1 VGSRFTILLFSW
13 WRTGAAL
20 LALIVLQALF
30 FHAPLRAQTVS
41 SGAISGTVTDPSG
54 AVIAGVNITVTEKAT
69 GAKRTTATDSN
80 GGYRFSLLPPGD
92 YQLRFEAKGF
102 KAVVPP
108 DVRVVVTESSTLD
121 VQMIVGEAQETVE
134 ISATAQ
140 TVQSDNATLGTVV
153 DSLTINEIPLSTRN
167 YTQILTMST
176 GVVADVSNAANLGN
190 GTQDFYV
197 NGSSN
202 TSNNFQMDG
211 SDVNNF
217 GSGRAGTFLQQ
228 GGIPIPNPDA
238 IQEFKIQT
246 TLYDAGYGRG
256 AGANVEVITK
266 SGGNQIHGSVFEFLR
281 NDKLDAND
289 FFLNQQNQPRS
300 VMKQNQFGASFGAP
314 IIKDKFFIFGSYQG
328 TRQVNGLSAGS
339 LSSNFLPPL
348 TDDRSQKTLGQ
359 EFCGQRG
366 QQDTKN
372 VGVTIACDGSN
383 INPVAQ
389 KLLNVKLPNGTFLIP
404 TPQTITKGQGFSA
417 FSLPGRFTEDQFL
430 INGDYVISAKHRLT
444 ERYFYARAP
453 QDIPFS
459 QCFFATPCTPG
470 SDQGAFFHNH
480 VGSLKLTSI
489 LSSTFVNE
497 AMVDYSR
504 NRGVLTSG
512 SKITDTSLGITPG
525 DPTFD
530 KMPTIAVNGLFS
542 VGGNFNDDSDS
553 TVNQFQ
559 YSDQI
564 AWTHGRH
571 TIRGGFQFERAQF
584 DFNDPG
590 PRRGI
595 LDFLSFPDF
604 LLGLSAAQNR
614 TQFSNINV
622 SEGVAGSLSKAYRAN
637 NYASFVQDD
646 FKMNSRLTLNF
657 GLRWEINGGVSEDQ
671 GRFSSVFLSLAR
683 ASNNQVAAGTLA
695 GWVVPSNFQLPVP
708 DGVTRLP
715 GKTLARNGAPLH
727 NVGPRIGFAWRP
739 LASSNRLVL
748 RGGYGVFYTRTN
760 GNSVL
765 QTVVSPPFVSF
776 GVGAGQGNA
785 LATFQVPFNPPPAPA
800 IFPTRTFTSGL
811 SADYVAENYDSPM
824 VQQYSLDAQYEFL
837 PKTVL
842 EVGYVGTRG
851 TRLADS
857 RLTNTALLA
866 SPSNP
871 VNGITTNTVA
881 NAGLRV
887 PILGFA
893 PNGLTSI
900 ESYGFSMYNGL
911 QVTVKRQLSHG
922 IQFQGAYTWGKN
934 LTDVEGV
941 GFQSVFLGGDGN
953 SNDPNNRHQRRGP
966 ADFDRAQRFVFTYL
980 WEIPHPAGESFVNRK
995 LLSGWALSGVTTFQ
1009 SGLPLTITDPVGGSI
1024 FGSASTSRA
1033 QLCPG
1038 FSQAQA
1044 ATSGGV
1050 ESRLNGYF
1058 NPAAFATAAV
1068 PDLAGCPFPQIGD
1081 GTDYGNTGRAAFRGP
1096 HQANFDASLTKST
1109 KVGGLSE
1116 GAMLEF
1122 RTEFFN
1128 AFNHPQFANPGTSL
1142 NIAFDPTTK
1151 QPTLAGNFGRI
1162 GATSVAPRLIQFG
1175 LKYSF

>member
-1 VGSRFTILLFSW
+1 MNRSW
-13 WRTGAAL
+13 RSVAIPSL
-20 LALIVLQALF
+20 VLVFAFWVFCPGQA
-30 FHAPLRAQTVS
+30 HAQTVS
-41 SGAISGTVTDPSG
+41 TGAIAGTVTDPSG
-54 AVIAGVNITVTEKAT
+54 SAIPSVKITATEKAT
-69 GAKRTTATDSN
+69 ASKRAVQTDSS
-80 GGYRFSLLPPGD
+80 GSYRFSLLPPGG
-92 YQLRFEAKGF
+92 YELRFEATGF
-102 KAVVPP
+102 KSVVLPP
-108 DVRVVVTESSTLD
+108 VIVTVTETSTLN
-121 VQMIVGEAQETVE
+121 VQMILGEARETVE
-134 ISATAQ
+134 VSATAQ
-140 TVQSDNATLGTVV
+140 VVQSENATLGTVV
-153 DSLTINEIPLSTRN
+153 DSRTIGDLPLSTRN

-197 NGSSN
+197 NGASN

-246 TLYDAGYGRG
+246 SLYDAGYGRG

-266 SGGNQIHGSVFEFLR
+266 SGSNQLHGSVFEFLR

-300 VMKQNQFGASFGAP
+300 VMKQNQFGGSLGAP

-339 LSSNFLPPL
+339 LSSNSLPPL
-348 TDDRSQKTLGQ
+348 TDDRSAATLGQ
-359 EFCGQRG
+359 EFCGQ
-366 QQDTKN
+366 
-372 VGVTIACDGSN
+372 VGANGGTAVACDGSN
-383 INPVAQ
+383 INIVALN
-389 KLLNVKLPNGTFLIP
+389 LLNTKIPNGTYLIP
-404 TPQTITKGQGFSA
+404 TPQTITNNQGFSA
-417 FSLPGRFTEDQFL
+417 YSLPGRFTEDQFL
-430 INGDYVISAKHRLT
+430 INGDYVISAKHRLA

-453 QDIPFS
+453 QNIPFS
-459 QCFFATPCTPG
+459 QCFFSTPCTPG
-470 SDQGAFFHNH
+470 SDQGAQFNNH
-480 VGSLKLTSI
+480 VASLKLTSL
-489 LSSTFVNE
+489 LSNAFVNE

-504 NRGVLTSG
+504 NRGVLVSG
-512 SKITDTSLGITPG
+512 SKITDESLGITPG
-525 DPTFD
+525 DPTFP

-564 AWTHGRH
+564 AWTHARH
-571 TIRGGFQFERAQF
+571 TVRAGFQFLRAQF
-584 DFNDPG
+584 NFNDPG

-595 LDFLSFPDF
+595 LMFLSFPDF
-604 LLGLSAAQNR
+604 LLGLSAAQNG
-614 TQFSNINV
+614 TQFSNV
-622 SEGVAGSLSKAYRAN
+622 FLSEGIAGSLSKAYRAN

-646 FKMNSRLTLNF
+646 FKMNPRLTLNF

-671 GRFSSVFLSLAR
+671 GRFSSVFPSLAK
-683 ASNNQVAAGTLA
+683 ASNDQVAAGTLA
-695 GWVVPSNFQLPVP
+695 GWVVPSNFTLPIP
-708 DGVTRLP
+708 DGVTKLG

-727 NVGPRIGFAWRP
+727 NFGPRFGFAWQP
-739 LASSNRLVL
+739 LPNSQRLVL

-776 GVGAGQGNA
+776 GVGVGAGNS
-785 LATFQVPFNPPPAPA
+785 LATFEVPFNPPPAPA
-800 IFPTRTFTSGL
+800 IFPTRTLNSGL

-837 PKTVL
+837 PRTVL
-842 EVGYVGTRG
+842 EVGFVGTRG
-851 TRLADS
+851 TRLASS

-866 SPSNP
+866 SPTDP
-871 VNGITTNTVA
+871 VNGITTDTVA

-911 QVTVKRQLSHG
+911 QVTVRRQLSHG

-953 SNDPNNRHQRRGP
+953 SNDPNERHQRWGP
-966 ADFDRAQRFVFTYL
+966 ADFDRTQRFVFTYL
-980 WEIPHPAGESFVNRK
+980 WEIPHPKADNFVNQK
-995 LLSGWALSGVTTFQ
+995 LLSGWAFSGVTTFQ
-1009 SGLPLTITDPVGGSI
+1009 SGLPVTITDPSGGSI
-1024 FGSASTSRA
+1024 FGSGSTSRA

-1038 FSQAQA
+1038 FSQAQV
-1044 ATSGGV
+1044 ATSGSV
-1050 ESRLNGYF
+1050 EARLNEYF
-1058 NPAAFATAAV
+1058 NPLAFASASPGAI
-1068 PDLAGCPFPQIGD
+1068 PNQGACPFPTIGD
-1081 GTDYGNTGRAAFRGP
+1081 GTGYGDTGRAAFRGP
-1096 HQANFDASLTKST
+1096 HQANFDMGLIKTT

-1116 GAMLEF
+1116 AGTLEF
-1122 RTEFFN
+1122 RADFYN
-1128 AFNHPQFANPGTSL
+1128 AFNHPQFANPGSSFAGYT
-1142 NIAFDPTTK
+1142 IDPVTN
-1151 QPTLAGNFGRI
+1151 QPVVNGSFGKI
-1162 GATSVAPRLIQFG
+1162 QSTSVAPRLIQFG

>member
-1 VGSRFTILLFSW
+1 LL
-13 WRTGAAL
+13 L
-20 LALIVLQALF
+20 LAAFACQGLWTTQSFVLG
-30 FHAPLRAQTVS
+30 QTVS
-41 SGAISGTVTDPSG
+41 TGAIAGTVSDPSN
-54 AVIAGVNITVTEKAT
+54 AVIAGVNITATEKAT
-69 GAKRTTATDSN
+69 GFKRTATSDES
-80 GGYRFSLLPPGD
+80 GGYRLNLLPPGD

-102 KAVVPP
+102 KSVVPP
-108 DVRVVVTESSTLD
+108 EVRVVVTEISTLN
-121 VQMIVGEAQETVE
+121 VQLVLGEAQQVVE
-134 ISATAQ
+134 VSATTL
-140 TVQSDNATLGTVV
+140 TVQSENATLGTVV
-153 DSLTINEIPLSTRN
+153 DDRTITEIPLSTRN
-167 YTQILTMST
+167 YTQVLTMST
-176 GVVADVSNAANLGN
+176 GVVADVSSAANLGN

-246 TLYDAGYGRG
+246 SLYDAGYGRG
-256 AGANVEVITK
+256 AGANVEVVTK
-266 SGGNQIHGSVFEFLR
+266 SGSNQIHGSVFEFLR

-289 FFLNQQNQPRS
+289 FFLNEQNQPRS
-300 VMKQNQFGASFGAP
+300 VMKQNQFGASIGAP
-314 IIKDKFFIFGSYQG
+314 IVKDKFFIFGSYQG

-348 TDDRSQKTLGQ
+348 TDDRSAATLGK
-359 EFCGQRG
+359 EFCAQKGAQG
-366 QQDTKN
+366 GTA
-372 VGVTIACDGSN
+372 IACDGSN
-383 INPVAQ
+383 INPVAL
-389 KLLNVKLPNGTFLIP
+389 KLLNVKIPNGTFLIP
-404 TPQTITKGQGFSA
+404 TPQTITNGQGFSA

-459 QCFFATPCTPG
+459 QCFFNTPCTPG
-470 SDQGAFFHNH
+470 SDQGANFRNH
-480 VGSLKLTSI
+480 VASVKLTS
-489 LSSTFVNE
+489 LVSNTLVNE
-497 AMVDYSR
+497 VMVDYSR

-512 SKITDTSLGITPG
+512 SKITDASLGITPG
-525 DPTFD
+525 DPTFP
-530 KMPTIAVNGLFS
+530 KMPTIAVNGFFS

-564 AWTHGRH
+564 AWSHGKH
-571 TIRGGFQFERAQF
+571 TVRAGFQFERAQF

-604 LLGLSAAQNR
+604 LLGLSAAQNG
-614 TQFSNINV
+614 TQFSNV
-622 SEGVAGSLSKAYRAN
+622 FLSEGIAGSLSKAYRAN

-646 FKMNSRLTLNF
+646 FKMNSRLTLNL

-671 GRFSSVFLSLAR
+671 GRFSSVFPSLAR
-683 ASNNQVAAGTLA
+683 ASNAAVEAGGTLA
-695 GWVVPSNFQLPVP
+695 GWVVPSNFTLPIPV
-708 DGVTRLP
+708 GVTKLD

-727 NVGPRIGFAWRP
+727 NFGPRLGFAWRP
-739 LASSNRLVL
+739 LASSSRLVL

-776 GVGAGQGNA
+776 GVGVAQGNA

-800 IFPTRTFTSGL
+800 IFPTRTLNSGL

-824 VQQYSLDAQYEFL
+824 VQQYSLEAQYEFL

-851 TRLADS
+851 TRLASS
-857 RLTNTALLA
+857 RTTNTALLA
-866 SPSNP
+866 SPADP
-871 VNGITTNTVA
+871 VNGITTNTNA
-881 NAGLRV
+881 NAFLRV

-922 IQFQGAYTWGKN
+922 VQFQGAYTWGKD

-941 GFQSVFLGGDGN
+941 GFNAVFLGGDGN
-953 SNDPNNRHQRRGP
+953 SNDPNNRHQRWGP
-966 ADFDRAQRFVFTYL
+966 ADFDRTQRFVFTYL

-995 LLSGWALSGVTTFQ
+995 LLTGWTLAGVTTFQ
-1009 SGLPLTITDPVGGSI
+1009 SGLPVTLTDPSGGSV
-1024 FGSASTSRA
+1024 FGGASNSRV
-1033 QLCPG
+1033 QLCSG
-1038 FSQAQA
+1038 FTPAQV
-1044 ATSGGV
+1044 ATKGGV
-1050 ESRLNGYF
+1050 EDRLGGASGGSGYF
-1058 NPAAFATAAV
+1058 NLASICPA
-1068 PDLAGCPFPQIGD
+1068 PIIGD
-1081 GTDYGNTGRAAFRGP
+1081 DGIATGYGNSGRAAFRGP
-1096 HQANFDASLTKST
+1096 HQANFDASLAKST

-1116 GAMLEF
+1116 GATLEF
-1122 RTEFFN
+1122 RAEFFN
-1128 AFNHPQFANPGTSL
+1128 AFNHPQFANPGSV
-1142 NIAFDPTTK
+1142 F
-1151 QPTLAGNFGRI
+1151 AGIIPATPKTPAHFAGSFGQI
-1162 GATSVAPRLIQFG
+1162 IATSVAPRLIQFG
-1175 LKYSF
+1175 LKYQF

>member
-1 VGSRFTILLFSW
+1 MGLRSKVVVSAFSF
-13 WRTGAAL
+13 RSTSLTL
-20 LALIVLQALF
+20 LALIALQALF
-30 FHAPLRAQTVS
+30 FCAPLRAQTVS

-54 AVIAGVNITVTEKAT
+54 AVIAGVTITATEKAT
-69 GAKRTTATDSN
+69 SSKRSVATDSS
-80 GGYRFSLLPPGD
+80 GGYRLSLLPPGD
-92 YQLRFEAKGF
+92 YHLRFEAKGF
-102 KAVVPP
+102 KAAVPP
-108 DVRVVVTESSTLD
+108 DVRVVVTEISTLD
-121 VQMIVGEAQETVE
+121 VQMIVGAAQETVE

-140 TVQSDNATLGTVV
+140 TVQSDNATLGTTVE
-153 DSLTINEIPLSTRN
+153 SRTIAELPLSTRN

-246 TLYDAGYGRG
+246 SLYDAGYGRG
-256 AGANVEVITK
+256 AGANVEVVTK

-289 FFLNQQNQPRS
+289 FFLNQQHQPRS

-348 TDDRSQKTLGQ
+348 TDDRSQATLGAQ
-359 EFCGQRG
+359 FCGQKG
-366 QQDTKN
+366 AQGGTA
-372 VGVTIACDGSN
+372 VACNGSN

-430 INGDYVISAKHRLT
+430 INGDYLISAKHRLT
-444 ERYFYARAP
+444 ERYFYSRAP
-453 QDIPFS
+453 QDVPFS
-459 QCFFATPCTPG
+459 QCFFVSCTPG
-470 SDQGAFFHNH
+470 SDQGASFRNH

-489 LSSTFVNE
+489 LSNTFVNE

-504 NRGVLTSG
+504 NRGLLTSG

-530 KMPTIAVNGLFS
+530 KMPTIAINGLFS

-553 TVNQFQ
+553 TVNQYQ

-564 AWTHGRH
+564 AWTHARH
-571 TIRGGFQFERAQF
+571 TIRAGFQFERAQF

-604 LLGLSAAQNR
+604 LLGLSAAQNG
-614 TQFSNINV
+614 TQFSNIFL
-622 SEGVAGSLSKAYRAN
+622 SEGIAGSLSKAYRAN

-671 GRFSSVFLSLAR
+671 GRFSSVFPSLAL

-695 GWVVPSNFQLPVP
+695 GWVVPSNFPLSIPS
-708 DGVTRLP
+708 GVTKLS
-715 GKTLARNGAPLH
+715 GKTLARSGAPLH
-727 NVGPRIGFAWRP
+727 NFGPRVGFAWRP

-776 GVGAGQGNA
+776 GVGVGQSNA

-800 IFPTRTFTSGL
+800 IFPTRTLTSGL
-811 SADYVAENYDSPM
+811 SANYVAENYDSPM

-866 SPSNP
+866 SPSSP
-871 VNGITTNTVA
+871 VNGITVNTLA

-893 PNGLTSI
+893 PNGLSSI
-900 ESYGFSMYNGL
+900 ESYGFSMYSGL
-911 QVTVKRQLSHG
+911 QVTVKRQLSRG

-941 GFQSVFLGGDGN
+941 GFNSVFLGGDGN
-953 SNDPNNRHQRRGP
+953 SNDPNDRHQRRGP

-980 WEIPHPAGESFVNRK
+980 WEIPHPSGESFVNRK
-995 LLSGWALSGVTTFQ
+995 LLSGWMLSGVTTFQ
-1009 SGLPLTITDPVGGSI
+1009 SGLPVTLTDPTGGSI
-1024 FGSASTSRA
+1024 FGSASNSRA
-1033 QLCPG
+1033 QLCPS
-1038 FSQAQA
+1038 FTQAQV

-1050 ESRLNGYF
+1050 EARLNNYF
-1058 NPAAFATAAV
+1058 NAAAICAPPV
-1068 PDLAGCPFPQIGD
+1068 IGD
-1081 GTDYGNTGRAAFRGP
+1081 GTGYGNTGRAAFHGP
-1096 HQANFDASLTKST
+1096 HQANFDASLAKST
-1109 KVGGLSE
+1109 KVGGLNE
-1116 GAMLEF
+1116 AATLEF

-1128 AFNHPQFANPGTSL
+1128 AFNHPQFANPGGVVGTAS
-1142 NIAFDPTTK
+1142 
-1151 QPTLAGNFGRI
+1151 FGKI
-1162 GATSVAPRLIQFG
+1162 QATSVAPRLIQFG
-1175 LKYSF
+1175 LKYTF

>member
-1 VGSRFTILLFSW
+1 MAERKWF
-13 WRTGAAL
+13 
-20 LALIVLQALF
+20 LIVVIAAVVLVQAVLI
-30 FHAPLRAQTVS
+30 HPPIQAQTVS
-41 SGAISGTVTDPSG
+41 TGAIGGTVTDPSG
-54 AVIAGVNITVTEKAT
+54 AVIPRVNITATERAT
-69 GAKRTTATDSN
+69 GSKRTVATDSS

-102 KAVVPP
+102 KTVIPP
-108 DVRVVVTESSTLD
+108 DLRVVVTEISTLNI
-121 VQMIVGEAQETVE
+121 QMILGEAQETVE
-134 ISATAQ
+134 VSATAQ
-140 TVQSDNATLGTVV
+140 VVQSENATLGTVV
-153 DSLTINEIPLSTRN
+153 ESRTITELPLSTRN

-176 GVVADVSNAANLGN
+176 GVVADVSNASNLGN

-211 SDVNNF
+211 ADVNNF
-217 GSGRAGTFLQQ
+217 GSGRSGTFLQQ

-246 TLYDAGYGRG
+246 SLYDAGYGRG
-256 AGANVEVITK
+256 AGANVEVVTK
-266 SGGNQIHGSVFEFLR
+266 SGSNQLHGSVFEFLR

-289 FFLNQQNQPRS
+289 FFLNKQQQPRA
-300 VMKQNQFGASFGAP
+300 VMKQNQFGGNLGAP
-314 IIKDKFFIFGSYQG
+314 IVKDKFFIFGSYQG

-339 LSSNFLPPL
+339 LSSNSLPPL
-348 TDDRSQKTLGQ
+348 TDDRSAATLGKQ
-359 EFCGQRG
+359 FCGQTG
-366 QQDTKN
+366 AQGGIA
-372 VGVTIACDGSN
+372 VACDGSN
-383 INPVAQ
+383 INPVAV
-389 KLLNVKLPNGTFLIP
+389 KLLNTKIPNGTFLIP
-404 TPQTITKGQGFSA
+404 TPQTITNGVGFSA

-430 INGDYVISAKHRLT
+430 VNTDYVISAKHRLT
-444 ERYFYARAP
+444 ERYFFARAP
-453 QDIPFS
+453 QDVPFS
-459 QCFFATPCTPG
+459 QCFFNTPCTPG
-470 SDQGAFFHNH
+470 SDQGALFQNH
-480 VGSLKLTSI
+480 VASLKLTSL
-489 LSSTFVNE
+489 LSNTLVNE

-504 NRGVLTSG
+504 NRGILTSG
-512 SKITDTSLGITPG
+512 SKITDDSLGITPG
-525 DPTFD
+525 DPTFP
-530 KMPTIAVNGLFS
+530 KMPTIAVSGLFS

-564 AWTHGRH
+564 AWTRGKH
-571 TIRGGFQFERAQF
+571 TLRAGFQFVRAQF

-595 LDFLSFPDF
+595 LLFLSFPDF
-604 LLGLSAAQNR
+604 LLGMSAAQNG
-614 TQFSNINV
+614 TQFSNV
-622 SEGVAGSLSKAYRAN
+622 FLSEGIAGSLSKAYRAN

-671 GRFSSVFLSLAR
+671 GRFSSVFPSLAQ
-683 ASNNQVAAGTLA
+683 ASNDQVAAGTLA
-695 GWVVPSNFQLPVP
+695 GWVVPSNFPLPIP
-708 DGVTRLP
+708 DGVKKLS

-727 NVGPRIGFAWRP
+727 NFGPRIGFAWRP
-739 LASSNRLVL
+739 VASSNRLVL

-776 GVGAGQGNA
+776 GVGVGGGNA

-800 IFPTRTFTSGL
+800 IFPTRTLTSGL

-824 VQQYSLDAQYEFL
+824 VQQYSLDVQYEFL

-851 TRLADS
+851 TRLASS
-857 RLTNTALLA
+857 RTTNTALLA

-871 VNGITTNTVA
+871 VNGITVNTVA

-911 QVTVKRQLSHG
+911 QVNVKRQLSRG
-922 IQFQGAYTWGKN
+922 IQFQGAYTWGKD

-941 GFQSVFLGGDGN
+941 GFNSVFLGGDGN
-953 SNDPNNRHQRRGP
+953 SNDPNDRHQRWGP
-966 ADFDRAQRFVFTYL
+966 ADFDRKQRFVFTYL
-980 WEIPHPAGESFVNRK
+980 WEIPHPSGEGFVNRK

-1009 SGLPLTITDPVGGSI
+1009 SGLPITLTDSRGGSV

-1038 FSQAQA
+1038 FTPAQVS
-1044 ATSGGV
+1044 TSGGV
-1050 ESRLNGYF
+1050 EARLNNYF
-1058 NPAAFATAAV
+1058 DAAAICAPPIVGNDGLAT
-1068 PDLAGCPFPQIGD
+1068 G
-1081 GTDYGNTGRAAFRGP
+1081 YGNTGRAAFRGP
-1096 HQANFDASLTKST
+1096 HQANFDASLAKST

-1116 GAMLEF
+1116 AATLDF
-1122 RTEFFN
+1122 RAEFFN
-1128 AFNHPQFANPGTSL
+1128 AFNHPQFQNPGGAVGTAS
-1142 NIAFDPTTK
+1142 
-1151 QPTLAGNFGRI
+1151 FGQI
-1162 GATSVAPRLIQFG
+1162 QATSVAPRLIQFG

>member
-1 VGSRFTILLFSW
+1 MNRSWRFL
-13 WRTGAAL
+13 GVPG
-20 LALIVLQALF
+20 LALALTLSAF
-30 FHAPLRAQTVS
+30 GPSHANAQTVS
-41 SGAISGTVTDPSG
+41 TGAIAGTVTDPS
-54 AVIAGVNITVTEKAT
+54 AAAIPSVTITAIEKAT
-69 GAKRTTATDSN
+69 DSRRVVQSDSN
-80 GGYRFSLLPPGD
+80 GAYRFNLLPPGD
-92 YQLRFEAKGF
+92 YQLRFEAAGF
-102 KAVVPP
+102 KTVVPP
-108 DVRVVVTESSTLD
+108 SVRVVVTETSTLN
-121 VQMIVGEAQETVE
+121 VQLILGEARETVE
-134 ISATAQ
+134 VSATAQ
-140 TVQSDNATLGTVV
+140 TIQSENATLGTVV
-153 DSLTINEIPLSTRN
+153 DGGTITAIPLSTRN

-176 GVVADVSNAANLGN
+176 GVVSDVSNAANLGN

-197 NGSSN
+197 NGASN

-246 TLYDAGYGRG
+246 SLYDAGYGRG
-256 AGANVEVITK
+256 AGANVEVITR
-266 SGGNQIHGSVFEFLR
+266 SGSNQVHGSVFEFLR

-300 VMKQNQFGASFGAP
+300 VMKQNQFGGSIGAP

-339 LSSNFLPPL
+339 LSSNSLPPL
-348 TDDRSQKTLGQ
+348 TDDRSAATLGQ
-359 EFCGQRG
+359 EFCGA
-366 QQDTKN
+366 
-372 VGVTIACDGSN
+372 VGPNGGTTVACDGSN
-383 INPVAQ
+383 INPVAIN
-389 KLLNVKLPNGTFLIP
+389 LLNIKLPNGTYLIP
-404 TPQTITKGQGFSA
+404 TPQTITNGVGFSA

-430 INGDYVISAKHRLT
+430 INGDYVISAKHRLA

-459 QCFFATPCTPG
+459 QCFFSTPCTPG
-470 SDQGAFFHNH
+470 SDQGAQFNNH
-480 VGSLKLTSI
+480 VASLKLTSL
-489 LSSTFVNE
+489 LSNAFVNE

-504 NRGVLTSG
+504 NRGVLVSG
-512 SKITDTSLGITPG
+512 SKITDESIGITPG
-525 DPTFD
+525 DPTFP
-530 KMPTIAVNGLFS
+530 KMPTIAVSGLFS
-542 VGGNFNDDSDS
+542 IGGNFNDDSDS

-564 AWTHGRH
+564 AWTHGKH
-571 TIRGGFQFERAQF
+571 TVRAGFQFERAQF

-595 LDFLSFPDF
+595 LMFLSFPDF
-604 LLGLSAAQNR
+604 LLGMSAAQNG
-614 TQFSNINV
+614 TQFSNV
-622 SEGVAGSLSKAYRAN
+622 FLSEGIAGSLSKAYRAN

-646 FKMNSRLTLNF
+646 FKMNPRLTLNF

-671 GRFSSVFLSLAR
+671 GRFSSVFPSLAA
-683 ASNNQVAAGTLA
+683 ASNAQVEAGGTLA
-695 GWVVPSNFQLPVP
+695 GWVVPSNFSLPIP
-708 DGVTRLP
+708 DGVTKLS

-727 NVGPRIGFAWRP
+727 NFGPRFGFAWQP
-739 LASSNRLVL
+739 LSNSQKLVL

-776 GVGAGQGNA
+776 GVGVGAGNS

-800 IFPTRTFTSGL
+800 IFPTRTLTSGL

-837 PKTVL
+837 PRTVL
-842 EVGYVGTRG
+842 EVGFVGTRG
-851 TRLADS
+851 TRLASS

-866 SPSNP
+866 SPTDP
-871 VNGITTNTVA
+871 VNGITTNTIA

-887 PILGFA
+887 PILGFS

-911 QVTVKRQLSHG
+911 QVSVKRQLTHG

-953 SNDPNNRHQRRGP
+953 SNDPNDRHQRWGP
-966 ADFDRAQRFVFTYL
+966 ADFDRTQRFVFTYL
-980 WEIPHPAGESFVNRK
+980 WEIPHPAGENFVNRK
-995 LLSGWALSGVTTFQ
+995 LLSGWTFSGVTTFQ
-1009 SGLPLTITDPVGGSI
+1009 SGLPVTLTDSLGGSI

-1033 QLCPG
+1033 ELCPG
-1038 FSQAQA
+1038 FTPGQVV
-1044 ATSGGV
+1044 TSGGV
-1050 ESRLNGYF
+1050 ESRLGNYF
-1058 NPAAFATAAV
+1058 NQGALADTPFS
-1068 PDLAGCPFPQIGD
+1068 PAGCQLPAIGD
-1081 GTDYGNTGRAAFRGP
+1081 GTGYGNLGRASFRGP
-1096 HQANFDASLTKST
+1096 HQANFDLSLAKITT
-1109 KVGGLSE
+1109 VGGLRE
-1116 GAMLEF
+1116 GATLEF
-1122 RTEFFN
+1122 RAEFFN
-1128 AFNHPQFANPGTSL
+1128 AFNHPQFQNPGSAVGTAS
-1142 NIAFDPTTK
+1142 
-1151 QPTLAGNFGRI
+1151 FGKI
-1162 GATSVAPRLIQFG
+1162 QATSVAPRLIQFG

>member
-1 VGSRFTILLFSW
+1 MAGRNWFRAALVAAVLFS
-13 WRTGAAL
+13 AVVLIHPAL
-20 LALIVLQALF
+20 
-30 FHAPLRAQTVS
+30 HAQTVS
-41 SGAISGTVTDPSG
+41 TGAIAGIVTDPAG
-54 AVIAGVNITVTEKAT
+54 AVIPGATVSATEKAT
-69 GAKRTTATDSN
+69 GSTRSAVADSS
-80 GGYRFSLLPPGD
+80 GGYRFSLLPSGE
-92 YQLRFEAKGF
+92 YKLRFEAKGF
-102 KAVVPP
+102 KTVIPP
-108 DVRVVVTESSTLD
+108 DVRVVVTEIATLNM
-121 VQMIVGEAQETVE
+121 QMILGEAKETVE
-134 ISATAQ
+134 VSATAEALQ
-140 TVQSDNATLGTVV
+140 LENATLGTVV
-153 DSLTINEIPLSTRN
+153 ESRTITEIPLSTRN

-246 TLYDAGYGRG
+246 SLYDAGYGRG

-266 SGGNQIHGSVFEFLR
+266 SGSNQIHGSVFEFLR
-281 NDKLDAND
+281 NDVLDAND
-289 FFLNQQNQPRS
+289 FFLNQQQQPRA
-300 VMKQNQFGASFGAP
+300 VMKQNQFGGSFGAP
-314 IIKDKFFIFGSYQG
+314 ILKDKFFLFGSYQG

-339 LSSNFLPPL
+339 LSSNSLPPL
-348 TDDRSQKTLGQ
+348 TDDRSAATLGQ
-359 EFCGQRG
+359 QFCGKAG
-366 QQDTKN
+366 ANGGTT
-372 VGVTIACDGSN
+372 VACDGSN
-383 INPVAQ
+383 INPVAL
-389 KLLNVKLPNGTFLIP
+389 KLLNVKIPNGTFLIP
-404 TPQTITKGQGFSA
+404 TPQTITNGVGLSV

-430 INGDYVISAKHRLT
+430 VNTDYVISAKHRLT

-459 QCFFATPCTPG
+459 QCFFNTPCTPG
-470 SDQGAFFHNH
+470 SDQGAQFQNH
-480 VGSLKLTSI
+480 VASLKLTSV
-489 LSSTFVNE
+489 LSNALVNE
-497 AMVDYSR
+497 AAVDYSR
-504 NRGVLTSG
+504 NRGILTSG

-525 DPTFD
+525 DPTFP
-530 KMPTIAVNGLFS
+530 KMPTIAVSGLFS

-553 TVNQFQ
+553 TVNQYQ
-559 YSDQI
+559 YSEQI
-564 AWTHGRH
+564 AWTHGKH

-595 LDFLSFPDF
+595 LLFLSFPDF
-604 LLGLSAAQNR
+604 LLGMSAAQNG
-614 TQFSNINV
+614 TLFSNV
-622 SEGVAGSLSKAYRAN
+622 FLSEGIAGSLSKAYRAN

-646 FKMNSRLTLNF
+646 FKLSPRLTLNI

-671 GRFSSVFLSLAR
+671 GRFSSVFPSLAQ
-683 ASNNQVAAGTLA
+683 ASNNQVAAGTLT
-695 GWVVPSNFQLPVP
+695 GWVVPSNFPLPFP
-708 DGVTRLP
+708 DGVTKLS
-715 GKTLARNGAPLH
+715 GKTLARNGTPLH
-727 NVGPRIGFAWRP
+727 NVGPRFGFAWRP
-739 LASSNRLVL
+739 LVRSNRLVL

-776 GVGAGQGNA
+776 GVGVGAGNG
-785 LATFQVPFNPPPAPA
+785 LATFEVPFNPPPAPA
-800 IFPTRTFTSGL
+800 IFPTRTLTSGL

-824 VQQYSLDAQYEFL
+824 VQQWSLDTQYEFL

-842 EVGYVGTRG
+842 EIGYVGTRG
-851 TRLADS
+851 TRLASS

-871 VNGITTNTVA
+871 VNGITVNTVA

-911 QVTVKRQLSHG
+911 QVNVKRQLSHG
-922 IQFQGAYTWGKN
+922 IQFQGAYTWGRN

-941 GFQSVFLGGDGN
+941 GFNSVFLGGDGN
-953 SNDPNNRHQRRGP
+953 SNDPNDRHQRWGP
-966 ADFDRAQRFVFTYL
+966 ADFDRNQRFVVTYL
-980 WEIPHPAGESFVNRK
+980 WEIPHPAGETFIHRK

-1009 SGLPLTITDPVGGSI
+1009 SGLPVTLTDSLGGSI
-1024 FGSASTSRA
+1024 FGSASNSRA
-1033 QLCPG
+1033 QLCSG
-1038 FSQAQA
+1038 FTPAQV

-1050 ESRLNGYF
+1050 EARLDKYF
-1058 NPAAFATAAV
+1058 DPDAICAPPA
-1068 PDLAGCPFPQIGD
+1068 IGD
-1081 GTDYGNTGRAAFRGP
+1081 GTGYGNTGRAAFRGP
-1096 HQANFDASLTKST
+1096 HQANFDASLAKST

-1116 GAMLEF
+1116 AATLEF

-1128 AFNHPQFANPGTSL
+1128 AFNHPQFQNPGGAVGTAS
-1142 NIAFDPTTK
+1142 
-1151 QPTLAGNFGRI
+1151 FGKI
-1162 GATSVAPRLIQFG
+1162 QATSVAPRLIQFG
-1175 LKYSF
+1175 LKYIF